1 MSPSVF
7 LLAGLILLWLV
18 FTGRASA
25 VWDAATK
32 GSAAST
38 ETVTGLGKSI
48 PMVA

>member
-32 GSAAST
+32 GA
-38 ETVTGLGKSI
+38 ETVTNSTKSI